1 MKNLRV
7 LALVLSVVICNCT
20 SLWAQIAMHSYK
32 VFGGSKADQYPS
44 LSKAYDGGFIIAFE
58 TESID
63 FDCLG
68 NHGEADKVASLKY
81 SLPEGLNQAKVIL
94 IDLEGKVVYTGLVG
108 GSVGTLQVDVSNLNG
123 GVYQCIVEGEN
134 ARGKCRLVV
143 L

>member
-44 LSKAYDGGFIIAFE
+44 LSKTNDGGFIIAFE
-58 TESID
+58 TESND

-68 NHGEADKVASLKY
+68 NHGETDKVASLKY
-81 SLPEGLNQAKVIL
+81 SLPEGLNQARVML
-94 IDLEGKVVYTGLVG
+94 VDLEGKVVYTGLVS
-108 GSVGTLQVDVSNLNG
+108 GSVGTLQVDVSNLKG

-134 ARGKCRLVV
+134 ARGRCKLVV
-143 L
+143 I